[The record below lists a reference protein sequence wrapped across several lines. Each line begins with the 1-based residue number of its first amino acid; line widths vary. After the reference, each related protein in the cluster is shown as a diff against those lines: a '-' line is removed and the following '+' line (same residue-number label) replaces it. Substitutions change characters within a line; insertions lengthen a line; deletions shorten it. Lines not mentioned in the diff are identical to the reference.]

1 MTAAIGGL
9 LVAYCLA
16 AAPPAPV
23 VEEWPGWRGP
33 RGDGTSR
40 ETGIPDTWGPKESV
54 RWKTPIPGIGHS
66 SPIVWEDRVFVTTC
80 IQDDKE
86 EGDRKLLCLD
96 RGDGHV
102 VWDKVVIPKAR
113 LEKKHRL
120 NSYSSSTPATD
131 GKHVYV
137 AFFDDPKMVV
147 VCYDFDGNE
156 VWRKSPGEFHSVHGF
171 CTSPVLYKDFVILNG
186 DQDAAAYLV
195 ALDKNTGEERWRADR
210 PNRTRSYCTPIL
222 IHSAKHADVTQLV
235 LSGSKC
241 VTGYN
246 ADTGEL
252 RWIVQGPTEQFV
264 ASLVYLDDTLGLT
277 AGFPERHLMGIDPD
291 GEGDITDTP
300 FVRWHIGN
308 AENGE
313 KGASYVPSPIACDDC
328 FFVVSD
334 VGFLSCVEAR
344 TGKRLW
350 MQRLGKH
357 HSASPVLID
366 GKMYF
371 VDDDG
376 TTWVLRAS
384 RNFEVLHKNAL
395 GEECYASPA
404 VSHGELFIRTLNNL
418 YCIGAAR

>member
-1 MTAAIGGL
+1 MTTRLGALILVFCIGAAG
-9 LVAYCLA
+9 ARA
-16 AAPPAPV
+16 
-23 VEEWPGWRGP
+23 EEWPGWRGP
-33 RGDGTSR
+33 RGDGTSA
-40 ETGIPDTWGPKESV
+40 EKGVPETWGPKENV
-54 RWKTPIPGIGHS
+54 RWKTPIPGVGHS
-66 SPIVWEDRVFVTTC
+66 SPIVWGDRVFVTTC
-80 IQDDKE
+80 VDEDKK

-96 RGDGHV
+96 RSSGSV
-102 VWDKVVIPKAR
+102 LWDKVVVKSGF
-113 LEKKHRL
+113 EHKHRL
-120 NSYSSSTPATD
+120 NSFSSSTPATD

-137 AFFDDPKMVV
+137 AFLDYPNMVA

-156 VWRKSPGEFHSVHGF
+156 AWRKSPGKLLSTHGF
-171 CTSPVLYKDFVILNG
+171 CTSPVLYKDMVILNG
-186 DQDAAAYLV
+186 DQDAEAYLV
-195 ALDKNTGEERWRADR
+195 ALDKNSGEQRWRADR

-222 IHSAKHADVTQLV
+222 IHSAKHPEVTQLV

-246 ADTGEL
+246 ADDGAL
-252 RWIVQGPTEQFV
+252 RWIVKGPTEQYV
-264 ASLVYLDDTLGLT
+264 ASLVFLDDTLFLT
-277 AGFPERHLMGIDPD
+277 CGFPERHLMGIDPD
-291 GEGDITDTP
+291 GEGNITDTP

-334 VGFLSCVEAR
+334 VGYLNCVEAR
-344 TGKRLW
+344 SGQRLW
-350 MQRLGKH
+350 QKQLGKH

-371 VDDDG
+371 TDDDG
-376 TTWVLRAS
+376 VTWVLNAS

-404 VSHGELFIRTLNNL
+404 VSHGELFIRTLDNL
-418 YCIGAAR
+418 YCISADAKK